1 MAAYVFTLCEV
12 TNPHDNFKQYA
23 KQASDL
29 VDKHGGRYIVRGKPM
44 DGAQGAFE
52 GKLLVGLEFPNE
64 AALTAYKADYAKI
77 LPLREGS
84 GEYQTAAFGGA

>member
-29 VDKHGGRYIVRGKPM
+29 VAKHGGRYIVRGKPL
-44 DGAQGAFE
+44 DGAQGPFE
-52 GKLLVGLEFPNE
+52 GKLLVGLEFPSE
-64 AALTAYKADYAKI
+64 EVLKAYKEDYAKI

-84 GEYQTAAFGGA
+84 GTYQTAAFAGT